1 MEATLKNVLII
12 TYYWPPAGGPGVQ
25 RWVGLTRHFAANG
38 LRPIVIVPEN
48 AAYPQID
55 RSLEN
60 ELTQELELIRVPIL
74 EPIRWAKWLGF
85 SRTTQYA
92 KGLLPKQPKGLV
104 ELLLY
109 AIRAQLFVPD
119 SRIFWARPLKKVL
132 IKLIEQRDIEAVITT
147 GPPHSVHLAA
157 LNWFKHQKDNMPKW
171 IVDFRDPWVDIGY
184 HKTLRLNTRSL
195 KRHNKLEQEVIK
207 NASVVLTT
215 TKSLAD
221 YYAKKYGVETACITN
236 GFSSYYDNTRLTK
249 TEDFNLLHVG
259 SLFEHRNPIAL
270 WKAIAELKAQGAEGA
285 DRIKLIFLGE
295 VSEVVK
301 ISLAENGLLTLSS
314 FEGYIPKEDLACF
327 VDKSSLLL
335 LCEGDDSSYEFAVP
349 GKLFE
354 YLSMK
359 APLLAIGPKRWE
371 VYELL
376 ANLQDTLVVTHEE
389 KELMKEFVETTLLQ
403 FIAENIPLRT
413 ARTVKKFEHYYL
425 CQQLATIIERI

>member
-1 MEATLKNVLII
+1 M
-12 TYYWPPAGGPGVQ
+12 
-25 RWVGLTRHFAANG
+25 
-38 LRPIVIVPEN
+38 
-48 AAYPQID
+48 
-55 RSLEN
+55 
-60 ELTQELELIRVPIL
+60 
-74 EPIRWAKWLGF
+74 
-85 SRTTQYA
+85 
-92 KGLLPKQPKGLV
+92 
-104 ELLLY
+104 
-109 AIRAQLFVPD
+109 
-119 SRIFWARPLKKVL
+119 
-132 IKLIEQRDIEAVITT
+132 
-147 GPPHSVHLAA
+147 
-157 LNWFKHQKDNMPKW
+157 
-171 IVDFRDPWVDIGY
+171 
-184 HKTLRLNTRSL
+184 
-195 KRHNKLEQEVIK
+195 
-207 NASVVLTT
+207 
-215 TKSLAD
+215 
-221 YYAKKYGVETACITN
+221 
-236 GFSSYYDNTRLTK
+236 
-249 TEDFNLLHVG
+249 HVG

-349 GKLFE
+349 GKLYE

-371 VYELL
+371 VSELL

-389 KELMKEFVETTLLQ
+389 KELMKEFVQTTLLQ

-413 ARTVKKFEHYYL
+413 ARTVKKFEHHYL